1 MSPESLIARGIVSM
15 LPEEQQKQVHAL
27 VLAMILLCEQY
38 PPEVRAL
45 AASIFCL
52 ELEESLS

>member
-1 MSPESLIARGIVSM
+1 MSPEYIMAKGLASL

-27 VLAMILLCEQY
+27 VLALILLCEQY

-52 ELEESLS
+52 ELEESL